1 MEPWLIASLSV
12 LSLLIAGTVKGAM
25 GLGLPTT
32 AIALLT
38 LFLEARTAIGLMV
51 LPILFS
57 NAWQTWRSGDTLR
70 ALSTYRWFAVTT
82 ALGVAATL
90 WFSRNAPEEFLLGV
104 LGAVMLLFVMVNLTK
119 WRPMIPD
126 GLDRRFQIGLGLA
139 AGIMGGLTSV
149 WAPPLAIYLAARGV
163 KKDEFIRVSGL
174 MFLLG
179 GIPLAVGYFLRGA
192 FVGQQGLLSL
202 LMILPTFVGF
212 TVGEHL
218 RGRMSETLFRQFLL
232 LVFFLMGLNLL
243 RRALL

>member
-1 MEPWLIASLSV
+1 
-12 LSLLIAGTVKGAM
+12 M

-38 LFLEARTAIGLMV
+38 LFLDARMAIGLMV

-70 ALSTYRWFAVTT
+70 ALLTYRWFAITM

-90 WFSRNAPEEFLLGV
+90 WFTRDAPEEFLLGV
-104 LGAVMLLFVMVNLTK
+104 LGAVMLLFVAVNLTK
-119 WRPMIPD
+119 WKPMIPD
-126 GLDRRFQIGLGLA
+126 GLDRSFQIGLGTA

-174 MFLLG
+174 IFFLG
-179 GIPLAVGYFLRGA
+179 GIPLAIGYFLRGA
-192 FVGQQGLLSL
+192 FAGPQGLMSL
-202 LMILPTFVGF
+202 MMILPTFVGF
-212 TVGEHL
+212 TIGERL
-218 RGRMSETLFRQFLL
+218 RGRMSETLFRKILL
-232 LVFFLMGLNLL
+232 VVFFLMGLNLL
-243 RRALL
+243 RRSLM